1 MDQRQYEVMLADAE
15 LRLRRLRT
23 LYDHWFHGIER
34 TEPQQ
39 QRGEVDRI
47 IQELRRQPQRN
58 TALRF
63 RFNQLVQRYTTFN
76 TYWQRIARQ
85 IEEGTYKRD
94 VLRAKRRIA
103 NQREARD
110 SQPPARDNEHDLDMD
125 VDVDVDAA
133 LAALKTDPPPADAVP
148 PRPSSRPPGERIS
161 PPPRAI
167 TPFALPTPGALAA
180 AAAIAVPRPPLP
192 PGARGA
198 APPVPGTLP
207 GVGAKK
213 PGIVVPGAPPLPP
226 PMPAGASR
234 APVAPPIASRAPLPP
249 PPIGLSRPPGPLPAP
264 TAARVASIP
273 QAPVPRPAAGANA
286 HAGNSNNGM
295 SEAQIARI
303 YERYVEARR
312 QNSERTDNV
321 RIETVAKT
329 VRDML
334 PKLTEKHAGKNI
346 DFEVVLKDGRV
357 ALKPVAK

>member
-34 TEPQQ
+34 LEPQQ

-94 VLRAKRRIA
+94 VLRAKRRIGTA
-103 NQREARD
+103 ARDNGRD
-110 SQPPARDNEHDLDMD
+110 SQASARETDQDLDMD

-133 LAALKTDPPPADAVP
+133 LAALKTDPPPAATAAAESLP
-148 PRPSSRPPGERIS
+148 ARSSSPPPGERVS

-167 TPFALPTPGALAA
+167 TPFAQPTAAATALGARPLPTA
-180 AAAIAVPRPPLP
+180 
-192 PGARGA
+192 ARGA
-198 APPVPGTLP
+198 AATLQGVGPRKP
-207 GVGAKK
+207 GV
-213 PGIVVPGAPPLPP
+213 VVPGAPPLPP
-226 PMPAGASR
+226 PIPVGASK
-234 APVAPPIASRAPLPP
+234 APVPP
-249 PPIGLSRPPGPLPAP
+249 PPLGLSRAPGPLPAP
-264 TAARVASIP
+264 ARVASIP
-273 QAPVPRPAAGANA
+273 HAPVPRSVPSS
-286 HAGNSNNGM
+286 GNSNHGNGM

-312 QNSERTDNV
+312 QNAERTDNV

-334 PKLTEKHAGKNI
+334 PKLTEKHAGKSI